1 MKILLINGSPKG
13 KKSNSLRLAAS
24 FVEGVKSTAEGRGE
38 EVTVDEVEVVSLKIS
53 ACRGCFACWKN
64 TPGQC
69 CIKDDM
75 AAIIEKEIE
84 ADLVVWSFPL
94 YYFNVP
100 GIVTATSCF
109 VCIFTHKRQAHW
121 QLTVY
126 KILQNAR
133 NIKIIKRKAPYN

>member
-24 FVEGVKSTAEGRGE
+24 FVEGVKSKAEGRGDL
-38 EVTVDEVEVVSLKIS
+38 VTVDEVEVASLKIS
-53 ACRGCFACWKN
+53 ACHGCFACWKN
-64 TPGQC
+64 TPGHC

-94 YYFNVP
+94 YYFNIRGILTSLLYLKLPLSVP
-100 GIVTATSCF
+100 CMI
-109 VCIFTHKRQAHW
+109 
-121 QLTVY
+121 
-126 KILQNAR
+126 
-133 NIKIIKRKAPYN
+133 

>member
-24 FVEGVKSTAEGRGE
+24 FVEGVKSKAEGRGDL
-38 EVTVDEVEVVSLKIS
+38 VTVDEVEVASLKIS

-64 TPGQC
+64 TPGHC

-100 GIVTATSCF
+100 GILKNL
-109 VCIFTHKRQAHW
+109 IDRQLPMSLPFMSEIQPVAFIR
-121 QLTVY
+121 QKETM
-126 KILQNAR
+126 IL
-133 NIKIIKRKAPYN
+133 